1 MDYINTYEKGV
12 FTMKNAK
19 KLMAAVAAA
28 TTAMTSLAM
37 TSISASAYDYNDY
50 YDTYRFYVELAPA
63 SGMRVAT
70 VLISNPR
77 SIFTSLNFS
86 NQVQGNV
93 EGRYSISGTAND
105 NWTTHVDIFEAP
117 YDLVEGGVLCH
128 WDCYTK
134 VAAVSAWDIFRLS
147 AVSIQSTAGNK
158 VPSSFISVYGVKVG
172 DINEDG
178 VVDWGD
184 VTAINNHL
192 TGLTLLS
199 DNPLRAADT
208 NNDGYVN
215 TNDMQTLVSY
225 LSGNIEHF

>member
-1 MDYINTYEKGV
+1 
-12 FTMKNAK
+12 MKNTK
-19 KLMAAVAAA
+19 KLVAAVAAA
-28 TTAMTSLAM
+28 TMAMTSLAM

-50 YDTYRFYVELAPA
+50 YDTYRFYAELAPA
-63 SGMRVAT
+63 SGMKSAN
-70 VLISNPR
+70 VLISYPR
-77 SIFTSLNFS
+77 SLTNSITL
-86 NQVQGNV
+86 GNRV
-93 EGRYSISGTAND
+93 IGDVPGTYSIAGTAND
-105 NWTTHVDIFEAP
+105 TWVTHVDIFNASS
-117 YDLVEGGVLCH
+117 DLTIGGTLYR

-134 VAAVSAWDIFRLS
+134 VAAAHVWDLFHIDEDNIMIWNSKNTRLS
-147 AVSIQSTAGNK
+147 
-158 VPSSFISVYGVKVG
+158 SSFISVYGVKVG

-184 VTAINNHL
+184 VTAINDHL